1 MKENT
6 IITVSRQFG
15 SGGRA
20 IAERLSEILNI
31 PYYDNKIIQKAAE
44 KSGYAKEIFEQAEQ
58 SPTGSLLYSLS
69 MFAQNSGVGFEL
81 PLQDK
86 VFLVQSEVIKEAASQ
101 GGCIIVGRCAD
112 YVLRENKNVTN
123 IYLCAETAT
132 RVARIA
138 ELYKMTEERARET
151 VVKTDKRRAAYYNFY
166 TGLRW
171 GQAENYQLCLNTT
184 RLGVD
189 KSAELLS
196 DYLQKL

>member
-6 IITVSRQFG
+6 VVTISRQFG

-20 IAERLSEILNI
+20 IAEKLSEILAI
-31 PYYDNKIIQKAAE
+31 PYYDNKLIQKAAE

-69 MFAQNSGVGFEL
+69 MFAQSSAVGFEL

-86 VFLVQSEVIKEAASQ
+86 VFLVQSSVIKEAAMSS
-101 GGCIIVGRCAD
+101 CIIVGRCAD
-112 YVLRENKNVTN
+112 YVLREKTNVIN
-123 IYLCAETAT
+123 IYLCAELATRIT
-132 RVARIA
+132 RVAG
-138 ELYKMTEERARET
+138 LYKMTEERARET
-151 VVKTDKRRAAYYNFY
+151 IIKTDKRRAAYYNFY

-184 RLGVD
+184 RTGID
-189 KSAELLS
+189 KSAELLE
-196 DYLQKL
+196 DYLKKI